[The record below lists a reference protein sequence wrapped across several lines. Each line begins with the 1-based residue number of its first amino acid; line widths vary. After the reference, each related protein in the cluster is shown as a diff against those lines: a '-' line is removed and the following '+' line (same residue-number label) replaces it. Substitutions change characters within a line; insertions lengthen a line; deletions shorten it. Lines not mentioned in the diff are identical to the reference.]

1 MLFFDFYRWRGNE
14 ARIIQMIRQ
23 KISRYRRS
31 ISFWHR
37 VEMASWNNS
46 LELRLFKWKWTDF
59 IYDNH
64 WPELYYLLNLFSVI
78 AGKAFIIEFFSSF
91 GRKTVKSCDICDV
104 VVQSRPMTNVDKQLD
119 KIIASTWCSLFLSRR
134 LLKAISWR
142 RIVAFIGIGQ
152 IQSQIKGNQNNAKWS
167 RFHHIGQ

>member
-64 WPELYYLLNLFSVI
+64 WPELYYLLNLFSAIV
-78 AGKAFIIEFFSSF
+78 GKAFISEFFF
-91 GRKTVKSCDICDV
+91 FHLDA
-104 VVQSRPMTNVDKQLD
+104 KQLNRVTSVMWLYSHAQWQMSINNWLNHCIRMMFFIYITP
-119 KIIASTWCSLFLSRR
+119 IIEGYFIEENRNTT
-134 LLKAISWR
+134 ISDQ
-142 RIVAFIGIGQ
+142 G
-152 IQSQIKGNQNNAKWS
+152 
-167 RFHHIGQ
+167 

>member
-46 LELRLFKWKWTDF
+46 LELRLLKWKWTDF
-59 IYDNH
+59 IYNNH
-64 WPELYYLLNLFSVI
+64 WLELYSLLNLCSAI
-78 AGKAFIIEFFSSF
+78 AGTASIIEFFFSF
-91 GRKTVKSCDICDV
+91 WRKAVNRVTSVMWLYSHAQWQMSINSWIKSLHPHDV
-104 VVQSRPMTNVDKQLD
+104 LYMYLYHADYWR
-119 KIIASTWCSLFLSRR
+119 LFHGGES
-134 LLKAISWR
+134 
-142 RIVAFIGIGQ
+142 
-152 IQSQIKGNQNNAKWS
+152 
-167 RFHHIGQ
+167 

>member
-64 WPELYYLLNLFSVI
+64 WPELYYLLNLFSAI

-119 KIIASTWCSLFLSRR
+119 KIFASPWCSLFVSRR

-142 RIVAFIGIGQ
+142 RIGIR
-152 IQSQIKGNQNNAKWS
+152 QSQIKGNQNNAK
-167 RFHHIGQ
+167 

>member
-64 WPELYYLLNLFSVI
+64 WPEILPAEFIFSYCRKSFHNWIFFLHLDAKQLNRVTSVMWLYSHAQWQMSINNWLNHCIRMMFFI
-78 AGKAFIIEFFSSF
+78 YITPIIEGYFMEEN
-91 GRKTVKSCDICDV
+91 RNT
-104 VVQSRPMTNVDKQLD
+104 T
-119 KIIASTWCSLFLSRR
+119 
-134 LLKAISWR
+134 ISDQ
-142 RIVAFIGIGQ
+142 G
-152 IQSQIKGNQNNAKWS
+152 
-167 RFHHIGQ
+167 